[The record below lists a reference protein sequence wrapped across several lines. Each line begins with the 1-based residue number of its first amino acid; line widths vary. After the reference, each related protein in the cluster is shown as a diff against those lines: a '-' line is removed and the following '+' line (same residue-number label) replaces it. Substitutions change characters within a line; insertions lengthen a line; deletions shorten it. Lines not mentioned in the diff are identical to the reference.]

1 LSGLFVFPTGKSQST
16 ESNALFQPT
25 GNSLLCVN
33 VAEMT
38 LHRLLADGQFGRDF
52 FVDVAGFNGRND
64 LYLARRQD

>member
-1 LSGLFVFPTGKSQST
+1 MVHGEECQ
-16 ESNALFQPT
+16 FQPT

-38 LHRLLADGQFGRDF
+38 LHRDF
-52 FVDVAGFNGRND
+52 LVDVAGFNGRND